1 VSVTARRTQ
10 RGLGLVEL
18 MVGIVISLIVMAG
31 TVVVFLG
38 NSESAIFHV
47 RSTRFV
53 QQMRDAMDRVVV
65 DVRRAGYM
73 GYLHAA
79 AATPPGAN
87 PFNTYVANEAPE
99 GTTATGIVAHG
110 DCVNGVCPSVTYTY
124 NLDHE
129 LNEARSA
136 LLHRTPQVGL
146 ANGADCGADF
156 DPDAVNELFGFR
168 VNKTDSAAW
177 ILEMRTLRLQ
187 PADCG
192 DLRTG
197 GWEPVTD
204 PAIALLAD
212 LPDPAEPGGMF
223 RTGFSLS
230 EGCYGYVD
238 QNNDGLGSCSDPR
251 SGDVSIWVR
260 QVRVRLAGRSTR
272 NPEVTLK
279 LSQVVDLPNYVSAR
293 VVP

>member
-1 VSVTARRTQ
+1 MPVTTHRRQ

-18 MVGIVISLIVMAG
+18 MVGIVVSLIVMAG
-31 TVVVFLG
+31 TVFVFVG
-38 NSESAIFHV
+38 NSESAIFHL
-47 RSTRFV
+47 RSTRFM

-79 AATPPGAN
+79 GATPPGAN
-87 PFNTYVANEAPE
+87 PFNTYIAKESPE
-99 GTTATGIVAHG
+99 GKAATGVVAHG

-129 LNEARSA
+129 LNGARTA
-136 LLHRTPQVGL
+136 LLHRAPQVGL
-146 ANGADCGADF
+146 AGGTDCGDDF
-156 DPDAVNELFGFR
+156 DPAAGNELFGFR
-168 VNKTDSAAW
+168 VNKANPDAW
-177 ILEMRTLRLQ
+177 TLEMRTLRLQ

-197 GWEPVTD
+197 GWDPVTD
-204 PAIALLAD
+204 PGTALLAD
-212 LPDPAEPGGMF
+212 LPDPAEPDGVF

-251 SGDVSIWVR
+251 SGDVAIWVR
-260 QVRVRLAGRSTR
+260 QVRVRLAGRSAR

-293 VVP
+293 AVP